1 MINPEANL
9 ELIIEN
15 RQAGKV
21 EFFDLNEL
29 IERLMK
35 KEATL
40 KRIRIVSKDGLII
53 IYTLELST

>member
-1 MINPEANL
+1 L
-9 ELIIEN
+9 RTGRL
-15 RQAGKV
+15 AGKV